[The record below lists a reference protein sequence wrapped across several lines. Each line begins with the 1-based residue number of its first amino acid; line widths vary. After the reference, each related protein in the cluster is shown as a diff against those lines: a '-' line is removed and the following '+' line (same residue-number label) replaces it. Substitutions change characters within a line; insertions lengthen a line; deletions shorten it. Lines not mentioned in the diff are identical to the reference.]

1 MLHASTEIHG
11 IFRVINI
18 NSIIALCSNVL
29 QHCYDCL
36 ASLYVCTLGNTG
48 VLWPFIAHIEMDQ
61 GFFRTFSFF
70 AVFFYYNHFIII
82 KSRRQAT
89 SYYTIIVIMIIKQHS
104 FFQRGRD
111 WIKHCQYF
119 PAICYNIFFQSGLVR
134 SGLHRLVLASVQR
147 SAAGSYCCQV
157 TSSTFASSI
166 LPIVL
171 KVTASIIMVVIIII
185 IRENLVSSLMMCSI
199 QSPASS

>member
-1 MLHASTEIHG
+1 M
-11 IFRVINI
+11 
-18 NSIIALCSNVL
+18 
-29 QHCYDCL
+29 
-36 ASLYVCTLGNTG
+36 
-48 VLWPFIAHIEMDQ
+48 
-61 GFFRTFSFF
+61 
-70 AVFFYYNHFIII
+70 
-82 KSRRQAT
+82 
-89 SYYTIIVIMIIKQHS
+89 IMIIKHYS

-111 WIKHCQYF
+111 WIKYCQCF
-119 PAICYNIFFQSGLVR
+119 PAICYNMYFQSGLVR

-185 IRENLVSSLMMCSI
+185 IRERLLSSLF
-199 QSPASS
+199 QVTLASPPFYTEDSASTLQVLGDHLLSFKHHRHHLIACIKFIIYRI